1 MPSRR
6 QEKVA
11 QLITEVVSDIIAHR
25 LSDPRIEG
33 LVSITQVTLSA
44 DLRNAEICVSIMA
57 DNEAAAKKTF
67 NGIEHATRHIQALL
81 GERMTSKFCP
91 RLRFRQDK
99 NFKNTLETLRIID
112 EVSRQ
117 FSHDDDTC
125 PGGSNPQ

>member
-57 DNEAAAKKTF
+57 DN
-67 NGIEHATRHIQALL
+67 
-81 GERMTSKFCP
+81 
-91 RLRFRQDK
+91 
-99 NFKNTLETLRIID
+99 
-112 EVSRQ
+112 
-117 FSHDDDTC
+117 
-125 PGGSNPQ
+125 